1 MPKAPTDKNAN
12 KNKGKRAQ
20 LPTPEQ
26 VAEWIREN
34 PAQSGKR
41 EIARAFGLKGQN
53 KIALKAVLKEL
64 EASGVVNK
72 RGKRFAEPGQLP
84 PTTVLD
90 VVERDR
96 EGGLIARPI
105 QWDVEVDGPAPA
117 VSIVNHRN
125 SKAPTAGIGDR
136 VLAKISGNPTLGF
149 RGRVIKRLERN
160 VGAVLG
166 VFRAFK
172 EPEGGIVGR
181 IEPTDRKVNEMLVY
195 EQNTGGA
202 ENGDLVEVSVV
213 GRNTQGLKQAKID
226 KVIGDLASEK
236 AVSLIA
242 LHQHN
247 IPTEFPEA
255 AIKEADAAGDADMNK
270 RADWRDLPLITID
283 PADAKDHD
291 DAIYAIADDEPT
303 NEGGFIVTVAIA
315 DVSYYVRPGTALD
328 REALTR
334 GNSVYFP
341 DRVVPM
347 LPERISNDLCSL
359 KEDVDRPAMAVRM
372 TFAQDGRK
380 LRHTFHRIMMKS
392 HARLAYQEAQAAI
405 DGDPAPRAEPW
416 LEPVLRPLWA
426 AYEVLKRGRD
436 YRKPLELDLPERK
449 IVLTEDGQV
458 DRVIVPPRL
467 DAHKLVEEFMIQAN
481 VAAAETLEK
490 RKQALIYRV
499 HEQPSMSKIES
510 LRDFLRTLS
519 IPLAKGDQVK
529 AETFN
534 GILSGVEGTPH
545 SELVSTVV
553 LRSQSQAVYSPNNQ
567 GHFGLNLKK
576 YAHFTSPIRRYADLI
591 VHRALVSTLNLGA
604 GGITLADEERLE
616 QIAEMI
622 SDTERRAMMAER
634 QTIDRLIAHHLQNK
648 IGAQF
653 SARIN
658 GVTRAGLFVTLD
670 DTGADGFVP
679 ISKLGDEY
687 FIYDEV
693 THRVQGDVTGGI
705 YQMGD
710 RVEVELVEAAPV
722 AGSLRFDMITEPREG
737 DGLPRS
743 KRSRSGSPSGRP
755 QRQRR
760 SNRFGGRK

>member
-1 MPKAPTDKNAN
+1 
-12 KNKGKRAQ
+12 
-20 LPTPEQ
+20 
-26 VAEWIREN
+26 
-34 PAQSGKR
+34 
-41 EIARAFGLKGQN
+41 
-53 KIALKAVLKEL
+53 
-64 EASGVVNK
+64 
-72 RGKRFAEPGQLP
+72 
-84 PTTVLD
+84 
-90 VVERDR
+90 
-96 EGGLIARPI
+96 
-105 QWDVEVDGPAPA
+105 
-117 VSIVNHRN
+117 
-125 SKAPTAGIGDR
+125 
-136 VLAKISGNPTLGF
+136 
-149 RGRVIKRLERN
+149 
-160 VGAVLG
+160 VLG
-166 VFRAFK
+166 VYRAFK

-202 ENGDLVEVSVV
+202 QNGDLVEVSVV

-255 AIKEADAAGDADMNK
+255 ALKEAEAAGDADMDK

-303 NEGGFIVTVAIA
+303 NEGGVIVTVAIA
-315 DVSYYVRPGTALD
+315 DVSYYVRPGSALD

-359 KEDVDRPAMAVRM
+359 KENVDRPAMAVRM
-372 TFAQDGRK
+372 TFAADGRK

-426 AYEVLKRGRD
+426 AYKVLKRGRA

-481 VAAAETLEK
+481 VAAAKTLEK

-519 IPLAKGDQVK
+519 IPLSKGGQVK

-534 GILSGVEGTPH
+534 GILAGVENTPH

-553 LRSQSQAVYSPNNQ
+553 LRSQSQAVYSPANQ

-591 VHRALVSTLNLGA
+591 VHRALVSSLNFGA
-604 GGITLADEERLE
+604 GGITLADEERLD

-693 THRVQGDVTGGI
+693 AHRVQGDVTGGI

-710 RVEVELVEAAPV
+710 RIEVELVEAAPV
-722 AGSLRFDMITEPREG
+722 AGALRFDMITEPREG

-743 KRSRSGSPSGRP
+743 KRSRSGSPSGKPKRP
-755 QRQRR
+755 RR

>member
-1 MPKAPTDKNAN
+1 MPKASIV
-12 KNKGKRAQ
+12 KNKGKRAP
-20 LPTPEQ
+20 LPSAEK

-34 PAQSGKR
+34 PSQSGKR
-41 EIARAFGLKGQN
+41 EIARAFGLKGQQ

-64 EASGVVNK
+64 EATGVLKK
-72 RGKRFAEPGQLP
+72 RGKRFTEPGQIP

-90 VVERDR
+90 IVERDR
-96 EGGLIARPI
+96 DGGLVAKPV
-105 QWDVEVDGPAPA
+105 QWDESLDGPAPS
-117 VSIVNHRN
+117 VSLVNHRN
-125 SKAPTAGIGDR
+125 SKAPIVGVGER
-136 VLAKISGNPTLGF
+136 VLAKISGTPQTGF
-149 RGRVIKRLERN
+149 RARVMKRLQRN

-181 IEPTDRKVNEMLVY
+181 IEPTDRKAHEMLVY
-195 EQNTGGA
+195 EQNVGGA
-202 ENGDLVEVSVV
+202 EDGDLVEVSIV
-213 GRNTQGLKQAKID
+213 GRNTHGLKQAKVE

-242 LHQHN
+242 LHEHN
-247 IPTEFPEA
+247 IPTEFPVA
-255 AIKEADAAGDADMNK
+255 VLKEAEVAGPADMNK
-270 RADWRDLPLITID
+270 REDWRDFPLITID

-291 DAIYAIADDEPT
+291 DAIYAIADEDPN
-303 NEGGFIVTVAIA
+303 NEGGVIVTVAIA
-315 DVSYYVRPGTALD
+315 DVSYYVRPGSALD
-328 REALTR
+328 KEALLR

-359 KEDVDRPAMAVRM
+359 KENVDRPALAVRM
-372 TFAQDGRK
+372 TFAPTGRK

-405 DGDPAPRAEPW
+405 NGDPAPRAEPW
-416 LEPVLRPLWA
+416 LETVLRPLWA
-426 AYEVLKRGRD
+426 AYEVLKRGRE

-449 IVLTEDGQV
+449 IILKDDGTV
-458 DRVIVPPRL
+458 DRVIVPSRL

-499 HEQPSMSKIES
+499 HEQPSMAKLES

-519 IPLAKGDQVK
+519 IPLAKGGQVK

-534 GILSGVEGTPH
+534 GILSDVEDTPH
-545 SELVSTVV
+545 AELVSTVV
-553 LRSQSQAVYSPNNQ
+553 LRSQSQAVYSPVNH

-591 VHRALVSTLNLGA
+591 VHRALVASLNLGA
-604 GGITLADEERLE
+604 GGITLPDEERLE
-616 QIAEMI
+616 QIAETI

-634 QTIDRLIAHHLQNK
+634 QTIDRLIAHHLQSK

-670 DTGADGFVP
+670 NTGADGFVP

-687 FIYDEV
+687 FIYDEAA
-693 THRVQGDVTGGI
+693 HRVQGDVTGGI

-710 RVEVELVEAAPV
+710 RVEVELVESAPV
-722 AGSLRFDMITEPREG
+722 AGALRFDMVSEPRES

-755 QRQRR
+755 RRPRR
-760 SNRFGGRK
+760 SNRFGVRK